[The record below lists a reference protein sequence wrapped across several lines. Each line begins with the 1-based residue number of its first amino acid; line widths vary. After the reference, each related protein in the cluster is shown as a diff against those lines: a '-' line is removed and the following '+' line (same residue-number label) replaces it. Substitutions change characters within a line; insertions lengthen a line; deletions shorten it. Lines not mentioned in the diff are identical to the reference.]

1 MIIYPAID
9 LIDGQCVRLEKGDFA
24 KKTIYEKDPVV
35 MALKFKHEGSGWLHI
50 IDLDGAKNGAPQQT
64 ALILDV
70 QKKTG
75 LKVQTGGG
83 IRSVADAEKIL
94 DSGIE
99 RVIIGSLAVREPNVI
114 SSLINKYGSERIVL
128 ALDVK
133 IENDVAYIATDGWT
147 KTSELSLDEALTVF
161 SRMSAKH
168 VLITDISKDGLLQGP
183 NINLYKSIAKIH
195 PHLQVQASGGVSN
208 LGDLKT
214 LNENDNAGVI
224 VGKALYEGIFTY
236 GEANNLYEN
245 ASC

>member
-1 MIIYPAID
+1 MDVLPAID
-9 LIDGQCVRLEKGDFA
+9 LMDGKCVRLIQGQYHRQI
-24 KKTIYEKDPVV
+24 TYKDDP
-35 MALKFKHEGSGWLHI
+35 AGQGLEFQEARAEWLHI